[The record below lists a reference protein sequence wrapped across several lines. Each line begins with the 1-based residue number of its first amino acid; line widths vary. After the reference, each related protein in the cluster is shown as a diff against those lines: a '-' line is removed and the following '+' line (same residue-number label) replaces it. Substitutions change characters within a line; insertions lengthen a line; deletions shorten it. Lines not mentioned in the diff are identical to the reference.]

1 MSFEIVKA
9 GLKAN
14 TINSEGQRMKNIIT
28 RGILAAAVVFSAI
41 PAQAQLRFETTNFSN
56 LKAPVTRPYVAPGK
70 TKEYY
75 IYGKWVELAT
85 KVTLNNVQQVIVG
98 RQPFATSTE
107 GLLRVNLTV
116 PAGTARGIQAAI
128 VHIACPY
135 MLPGCAPALPFQV
148 QVLRVGTATSITPN
162 ANLPVS
168 QMGRFTITGVGL
180 DDATVFLFRTNLTAV
195 SNITN
200 TASTLSFNGFTA
212 TCGSNLVRVR
222 DVAEGGDFYAFPGAL
237 NIDLATDCGYRPVGS
252 STVSGGSTPG
262 VPELQPVIST
272 TAFRHIAPTRKVA
285 NSFCQGMFAQAV
297 TAIVKTITVGNV
309 GWGVK
314 NAGASTTTTFRAQL
328 WRAGVMVDEKTIA
341 GLAAGASTSFSFGR
355 SAQTEVARLGLVP
368 PQLSQQIYNATGG
381 ECVQTVGQATQF
393 DWQDPTWQI
402 RVDPANA
409 VTTETNKANNNKTF

>member
-1 MSFEIVKA
+1 MSFEITKA

-14 TINSEGQRMKNIIT
+14 TINSERQKMKKVIT
-28 RGILAAAVVFSAI
+28 LGSLAAAVLFSAI
-41 PAQAQLRFETTNFSN
+41 PAQAQLRFETINFSN
-56 LKAPVTRPYVAPGK
+56 LMAPVTRAYVAPGK
-70 TKEYY
+70 TKEYN
-75 IYGKWVELAT
+75 IYGPWIELAT
-85 KVTLNNVQQVIVG
+85 LITVNGIPQTIVE
-98 RQPFATSTE
+98 RQPFATAKE
-107 GLLRVNLTV
+107 GRIKVKLVGMPN
-116 PAGTARGIQAAI
+116 AARAILSGI
-128 VHIACPY
+128 VRIACPP
-135 MLPGCAPALPFQV
+135 LVACAPVHGFQV
-148 QVLRVGTATSITPN
+148 QVLSVGTLTSIAPN
-162 ANLPVS
+162 QNVAVNSYLP
-168 QMGRFTITGVGL
+168 FTITGTGL
-180 DDATVFLFRTNLTAV
+180 DNSTVFVFRTDLRAV
-195 SNITN
+195 SAGTN
-200 TASTLSFNGFTA
+200 NATTLSFNGSTA
-212 TCGSNLVRVR
+212 ACGSNLVRVR

-252 STVSGGSTPG
+252 STISGGSTPG
-262 VPELQPVIST
+262 VPELQPVVST

-328 WRAGVMVDEKTIA
+328 WRAGVMVDEKTIS

-402 RVDPANA
+402 RVDPAQA
-409 VTTETNKANNNKTF
+409 VTTETNRSNNNKTF